1 MNVSGEGLLIILFV
15 GLIAGWLAGQIMQ
28 GGGFGLVGDII
39 IGVIGAF
46 IGSWVLPRL
55 GIHLGSGMI
64 SAILNATIG
73 AMLLLLVLR
82 LVRGR
87 SAWSGWGWRGRW

>member
-1 MNVSGEGLLIILFV
+1 
-15 GLIAGWLAGQIMQ
+15 
-28 GGGFGLVGDII
+28 
-39 IGVIGAF
+39 
-46 IGSWVLPRL
+46 LPRL